1 MLERLHI
8 KNVAVIDE
16 VEINFKKGFNVLTG
30 ETGAGKSIII
40 DSLNFVLGEKADKE
54 LIKEGEEFA
63 EVTAVFSINDKDTE
77 NGLIDLDIRLDDEN
91 CILIFR
97 SFGQEGKS
105 NCKVNGRTVTV
116 GILKEIAKL
125 LIDVHG
131 QYDNQSLLDP
141 WRHLELLDRL
151 CYDQIGEHVEKLEH
165 RYKSYKKT
173 CKALEDISGSDGDR
187 QEKIDMYT
195 FQIEEIENAKLKDGE
210 EEELNELRA
219 MAGSSAKIK
228 RCTNDA
234 LDMLSR
240 NQQGN
245 ARDCIANAMRSIST
259 LAGVDESKESMYDT
273 LSELSAQLDDVI
285 AQLRS
290 YEDTLDSDPR
300 DIDEI
305 EARLDVI
312 YNLKKKYGKSIEE
325 IKRYANEAAEKLE
338 FIKNSEDMIM
348 EYTMRKEADER
359 VMRRISAE
367 ISEIRKSVAGG
378 VAERVEKILGDLGM
392 INARFKIS
400 ITDREDVDYR
410 GTDKVEFLVAPNVGT
425 DVKPLTKIASGGEM
439 SRVMLALKVVL
450 SEVDN
455 IETFIFDE
463 IDTGISGR
471 TAQRVAEKIAAISKY
486 HQVLC
491 ITHLP
496 QIAAMAD
503 AHFCISKS
511 AEGGKTLVGV
521 RELRGELIT
530 NELARLIGGAEITEA
545 TETAAADMKEQ
556 ADIKKKKIK
565 GENN

>member
-8 KNVAVIDE
+8 RNVAVIDE
-16 VEINFKKGFNVLTG
+16 LEIDFRKGFNVLTG

-54 LIKEGEEFA
+54 LIKSGADMA
-63 EVTAVFSINDKDTE
+63 EVTAVFSVNDKDAE
-77 NGLIDLDIRLDDEN
+77 NELIDLDVRVDEEN
-91 CILIFR
+91 CLLMFR
-97 SFGQEGKS
+97 SFSTEGKS

-116 GILKEIAKL
+116 GILKEIAKV

-151 CYDQIGEHVEKLEH
+151 CYDRIGEHIEKLEN
-165 RYKSYKKT
+165 RYKGYKKT
-173 CKALEDISGSDGDR
+173 CKALEDISGSDTDR

-195 FQIEEIENAKLKDGE
+195 FQIQEIEDAKLENGE
-210 EEELNELRA
+210 EEKLNELRA
-219 MAGSSAKIK
+219 VVGSSAKIK
-228 RCTNDA
+228 RCTDEA
-234 LDMLSR
+234 LDMLLR

-245 ARDCIANAMRSIST
+245 VRDCLANAIRSITT
-259 LAGVDESKESMYDT
+259 LAGVDESKESMVDT
-273 LSELSAQLDDVI
+273 LESLSAQLDDI
-285 AQLRS
+285 ISDLRS
-290 YEDTLDSDPR
+290 YEDGLDSDPR

-312 YNLKKKYGKSIEE
+312 YGLKKKYGKTIED
-325 IKRYANEAAEKLE
+325 IKRYAKEAAEKLE

-348 EYTMRKEADER
+348 EYNMRKEADER

-367 ISEIRKSVAGG
+367 ISEIRKEVAVG
-378 VAERVEKILGDLGM
+378 VAEKVEKILGDLGM
-392 INARFKIS
+392 INAVFKIS
-400 ITDREDVDYR
+400 ITDRDTVDNR
-410 GTDKVEFLVAPNVGT
+410 GTDRVEFLVAPNVGE
-425 DVKPLTKIASGGEM
+425 DVKPLSKIASGGEM

-503 AHFCISKS
+503 SHFEITKKT
-511 AEGGKTLVGV
+511 EGDRTAV
-521 RELRGELIT
+521 RVKLLKGEEVT
-530 NELARLIGGAEITEA
+530 EELARLIGGAEITDA
-545 TETAAADMKEQ
+545 TMAAAEDMKKQ
-556 ADIKKKKIK
+556 ADTKKVKIK
-565 GENN
+565 GE

>member
-16 VEINFKKGFNVLTG
+16 LEIDFGSGFNVLTG

-54 LIKEGEEFA
+54 LIKSDADMA
-63 EVTAVFSINDKDTE
+63 EVTAVFSVSDKDAE
-77 NGLIDLDIRLDDEN
+77 NGLIDLDVRLDDEN

-97 SFGQEGKS
+97 SFNREGKS
-105 NCKVNGRTVTV
+105 NCKVNGKTVTV
-116 GILKEIAKL
+116 GILKEIAGL

-131 QYDNQSLLDP
+131 QHDNQSLLDP
-141 WRHLELLDRL
+141 WRHLALLDRL
-151 CYDQIGEHVEKLEH
+151 CYDKIGEHMEKLGN

-195 FQIEEIENAKLKDGE
+195 FQINEIESAQLKDGE
-210 EEELNELRA
+210 EEELNELRV

-228 RCTNDA
+228 RCTDEA

-245 ARDCIANAMRSIST
+245 ARDCLANAIRSINT
-259 LAGVDESKESMYDT
+259 LAGVDESKESMAA
-273 LSELSAQLDDVI
+273 LLEEMSAQLDDVI
-285 AQLRS
+285 SQLRS
-290 YEDTLDSDPR
+290 YEDTMDTDPR

-305 EARLDVI
+305 EKRLDVI
-312 YNLKKKYGKSIEE
+312 YGLKKKYGKSVAE
-325 IKRYANEAAEKLE
+325 IKRYAKEAHEKLD
-338 FIKNSEDMIM
+338 FIKNSEDLIM

-367 ISEIRKSVAGG
+367 ISEIRKEVSVG
-378 VAERVEKILGDLGM
+378 VAAQVEKILGDLGM
-392 INARFKIS
+392 INAVFKIS
-400 ITDREDVDYR
+400 VTDREGVDDR
-410 GTDKVEFLVAPNVGT
+410 GTDKVEFLVAPNVGEG
-425 DVKPLTKIASGGEM
+425 VKPLAKIASGGEM

-450 SEVDN
+450 AQVDN

-471 TAQRVAEKIAAISKY
+471 TAQKVAEKIASISQY

-491 ITHLP
+491 ITHLA

-503 AHFCISKS
+503 SHFCINKS
-511 AEGGKTLVGV
+511 ADNGKTVV
-521 RELRGELIT
+521 SVKKLRGGDV
-530 NELARLIGGAEITEA
+530 NDELARLIGGAEITEH
-545 TETAAADMKEQ
+545 TLKAAEDMKAQ
-556 ADIKKKKIK
+556 AMEKKKKIQ
-565 GENN
+565 GE